1 MTKEERRRERYVS
14 LVRGYLSE
22 RTIYNDCQN
31 RIELENMELLGFNDA
46 VDYYNKTGK
55 ISKFWF
61 DKMAELYRK
70 RLEDSISFWT
80 EEGNSAMERNEKY
93 HINELVDDYGVDLDE
108 LDKNIPYKRD
118 IFNEIPESIIMTE
131 YKG

>member
-46 VDYYNKTGK
+46 VDHYNKTGE
-55 ISKFWF
+55 ICKFWF

-70 RLEDSISFWT
+70 KHEDIISFWSK
-80 EEGNSAMERNEKY
+80 EGDSAMERSKKY
-93 HINELVDDYGVDLDE
+93 HINELVEDYGVDLDE
-108 LDKNIPYKRD
+108 LDKDIPYKRD
-118 IFNEIPESIIMTE
+118 IFNEIPESIIMST